1 MNEYVFNI
9 LLTLI
14 MAVVTAVA
22 RYLIPY
28 VRTKLQNSKYAW
40 AVEIVESVVYAI
52 EQTHGAALG
61 YDKKQMATGTI
72 RKLLSAS
79 GLYLSDDQI
88 SILIESV
95 VGVMNAD
102 REAEHDTDYR
112 SEGEI

>member
-1 MNEYVFNI
+1 MNEILFNALLALITAVFS
-9 LLTLI
+9 
-14 MAVVTAVA
+14 VVA
-22 RYLIPY
+22 RYLVPY
-28 VRTKLQNSKYAW
+28 VRTKLRNSKYSW

-112 SEGEI
+112 SESEV